1 MSILIRLIQLTVIAW
16 AVLMFGLKFEP
27 HHPDPNMNEY
37 IKSAFYLVL
46 VACLS
51 LLHGWGRESKGLH
64 GAGWAARGFMLLIFS
79 GFAFSVYYVRKEAV
93 PLQNYLLSTA
103 VTLGIVLVL
112 FCVPY
117 FLGRKMWRISAG
129 Y

>member
-1 MSILIRLIQLTVIAW
+1 
-16 AVLMFGLKFEP
+16 MFGLKFEP

-37 IKSAFYLVL
+37 IKSAFYLVP

-79 GFAFSVYYVRKEAV
+79 GFVFSVYYVRKEAV

-103 VTLGIVLVL
+103 VAWHCAGVVLRAVFSRQENVADKRGILKSFGL
-112 FCVPY
+112 HRAD
-117 FLGRKMWRISAG
+117 GKAT
-129 Y
+129 

>member
-1 MSILIRLIQLTVIAW
+1 
-16 AVLMFGLKFEP
+16 
-27 HHPDPNMNEY
+27 
-37 IKSAFYLVL
+37 
-46 VACLS
+46 
-51 LLHGWGRESKGLH
+51 
-64 GAGWAARGFMLLIFS
+64 MLLIFG
-79 GFAFSVYYVRKEAV
+79 GFAFSLYHARKEAV